1 MEAERKLQL
10 EKRDQERNYLKK
22 MLIENENN
30 KRKQEADKLRERDLD
45 VQAQEEYARVI
56 EKQEQDRTK
65 EFQARERR
73 AQEFMNRMAGT
84 VIKNQA
90 EKQRDEDNNMQRYAM
105 EREMR
110 MRMEEQKKAER
121 EAIEKAE
128 MRALLAKQMEEKERR
143 EQRMKGNIDEQAV
156 IWARD
161 KENYEFEEKRLAE
174 KIKKINEEN
183 AAFLHK
189 QMREK
194 EAKNAQRKMSKQEFQ
209 LNKPLLRE
217 IQQKRKVGSEI
228 DKMSQQ

>member
-30 KRKQEADKLRERDLD
+30 KRKQEGDKLRERDLD

-56 EKQEQDRTK
+56 EKQEQDRIK

>member
-1 MEAERKLQL
+1 M
-10 EKRDQERNYLKK
+10 D
-22 MLIENENN
+22 
-30 KRKQEADKLRERDLD
+30 
-45 VQAQEEYARVI
+45 
-56 EKQEQDRTK
+56 
-65 EFQARERR
+65 
-73 AQEFMNRMAGT
+73 
-84 VIKNQA
+84 
-90 EKQRDEDNNMQRYAM
+90 
-105 EREMR
+105 
-110 MRMEEQKKAER
+110 
-121 EAIEKAE
+121 
-128 MRALLAKQMEEKERR
+128 EKERR

>member
-1 MEAERKLQL
+1 MEAERKLQS

-30 KRKQEADKLRERDLD
+30 KRKQEADKLKERDLD

-90 EKQRDEDNNMQRYAM
+90 DKQRDEDNNMQRYAM

-110 MRMEEQKKAER
+110 LRMEEQKKAER

-128 MRALLAKQMEEKERR
+128 MRALLAKQMDEKERR

-217 IQQKRKVGSEI
+217 IHQKRKVGSEI

>member
-30 KRKQEADKLRERDLD
+30 KRKQEGDKLRERDLD